1 MIPAFSMNNCFLS
14 LNPTPFHLK
23 PFTSSDLGIIFLA
36 ILNENDYHLDME
48 IHKKHQYFKK
58 IWAYLFIGGMLPSL
72 SIADTSSK
80 DHLYHKRIE
89 LHEIEVKDNLAKT
102 YLKKTTSTAT
112 KTDTRIRDIP
122 QSISVIT
129 EEQIK
134 DQSLLGLKDAI
145 QYSPGV
151 MAGQGEGNRDSI
163 WFRGNQSTSDLF
175 VDGVRDDVQYY
186 RDLYNID
193 RVEVLMGP
201 NGMIFGRG
209 GVGGVINRVVKEAAW
224 ENKNEIKIQG
234 GAYDHKRSSVDL
246 NNRIDET
253 LAVRVNAMIEDSGSF
268 RQGVES
274 ERKAINPTFTF
285 KPSDKT
291 KVVVGMEYFNDK
303 RTSDRGIPSV
313 DNGLKSY
320 PYSTS
325 RSTFF
330 GNASQSPNEA
340 TVKNGYAIIDHN
352 FDNGVSVKNHT
363 RFSDYDKYY
372 QNVYANSQVSNG
384 LVTIDGYYDNTQRQN
399 FFNQTDLTYNFKT
412 GSVSHKLLTGLEI
425 GLQENQNYRIVN
437 SGSDPTP
444 LASNPYALLNWQSTK
459 SRNTATDIY
468 NQAIYFQDQIY
479 LNEQFQI
486 IAGLRY
492 DKFKTKFNDSVT
504 PSNSANVYDQFISPR
519 VGLVYKPIE
528 PVSLYTNYSL
538 SYLPRTGE
546 QLTSLTS
553 SIKSFDPE
561 KFTNIEAGIKY
572 DLLQSFSI
580 SSAIY
585 RLERSRMAISDP
597 SSPTTNIIIVDGQVT
612 KGFELGFAGKLFDA
626 YSMYGGYTYQDAEIT
641 SAQLIKKDT
650 DEKILSGT
658 LLGHVPK
665 HTFSLWNKYEFN
677 ETWSAALGVVSRS
690 DMYAATPTTT
700 TAVNLPGYTRVD
712 AAIYA
717 NINKQ
722 TKLQLNIENLLD
734 KTYYQSAH
742 NNNNIMYG
750 YPLTARA
757 TVTYTF

>member
-1 MIPAFSMNNCFLS
+1 
-14 LNPTPFHLK
+14 
-23 PFTSSDLGIIFLA
+23 LGIIFLA
-36 ILNENDYHLDME
+36 ILNENDYHLGME
-48 IHKKHQYFKK
+48 IHKKPQYFKK
-58 IWAYLFIGGMLPSL
+58 ICAYLFIGGMLPGL
-72 SIADTSSK
+72 SMADTSSK

-313 DNGLKSY
+313 SNRLQSY

-340 TVKNGYAIIDHN
+340 IVKNGYAIIDHT
-352 FDNGVSVKNHT
+352 FDNGVSLKNHT

-372 QNVYANSQVSNG
+372 QNVYANGQVIG
-384 LVTIDGYYDNTQRQN
+384 GDLLIGAYYDNTQRQN
-399 FFNQTDLTYNFKT
+399 IFNQTDLVYNFKT
-412 GSVSHKLLTGLEI
+412 GSISHKLLTGLEV
-425 GLQENQNYRIVN
+425 GFQENKNFRTAYQNVN
-437 SGSDPTP
+437 HS
-444 LASNPYALLNWQSTK
+444 ASNPYNIVTLNPMTSDDRDST
-459 SRNTATDIY
+459 TDIS

-479 LNEQFQI
+479 LNEQYQI

-492 DKFKTKFNDSVT
+492 DQFKTKFNDIRN
-504 PSNSANVYDQFISPR
+504 PANSAVVNDQFLSPR
-519 VGLVYKPIE
+519 IGLVYKPIE

-546 QLTSLTS
+546 QLTSLTP

-561 KFTNIEAGIKY
+561 KISNIEFGLKY

-585 RLERSRMAISDP
+585 RLERSNMTITDP
-597 SSPTTNIIIVDGQVT
+597 SESKNTIIVDGQVT
-612 KGFELGFAGKLFDA
+612 KGFELGLAGKLFDA

-641 SAQLIKKDT
+641 KNQGTGATQ
-650 DEKILSGT
+650 ILSGAT
-658 LLGHVPK
+658 LGHVPK
-665 HTFSLWNKYEFN
+665 HTFSLWNKYEIN

-690 DMYAATPTTT
+690 DMYAATPTTS
-700 TAVNLPGYTRVD
+700 TAVNLPGYTRLD

>member
-1 MIPAFSMNNCFLS
+1 
-14 LNPTPFHLK
+14 
-23 PFTSSDLGIIFLA
+23 
-36 ILNENDYHLDME
+36 ME
-48 IHKKHQYFKK
+48 IHKKPQYFKK
-58 IWAYLFIGGMLPSL
+58 IWAYLFIGGMFPGL
-72 SIADTSSK
+72 SMADTSSK

-134 DQSLLGLKDAI
+134 DQSLLSLKDAI

-234 GAYDHKRSSVDL
+234 GAYDYKRSSVDL

-313 DNGLKSY
+313 DNGLQSY

-340 TVKNGYAIIDHN
+340 IVKNGYAIIDHT

-372 QNVYANSQVSNG
+372 QNVYANGQVNG
-384 LVTIDGYYDNTQRQN
+384 GNVKISGYYDNTQRQN
-399 FFNQTDLTYNFKT
+399 FFNQTDLTYNFNT
-412 GSVSHKLLTGLEI
+412 GPVKHKLLTGVEI
-425 GLQENQNYRIVN
+425 GLQDNENYRIN
-437 SGSDPTP
+437 ATSDTFVS
-444 LASNPYALLNWQSTK
+444 ASNPFAALTFNS
-459 SRNTATDIY
+459 SRYRNTSTDIS

-492 DKFKTKFNDSVT
+492 DKFKTKFNDSVA
-504 PSNSANVYDQFISPR
+504 PANSATINDQFISPR

-585 RLERSRMAISDP
+585 RLERSKMAITDP
-597 SSPTTNIIIVDGQVT
+597 LNSSNIIIVDGQVT
-612 KGFELGFAGKLFDA
+612 KGFELGLAGKLFDS

-641 SAQLIKKDT
+641 KNQGTGATQ
-650 DEKILSGT
+650 ILSGAT
-658 LLGHVPK
+658 LGHVPK
-665 HTFSLWNKYEFN
+665 HTFSLWNKYEIN

>member
-1 MIPAFSMNNCFLS
+1 
-14 LNPTPFHLK
+14 
-23 PFTSSDLGIIFLA
+23 
-36 ILNENDYHLDME
+36 ME
-48 IHKKHQYFKK
+48 ICIKSKYLIKTITYILLGSLLPSISIANTSEKNSPDEKK
-58 IWAYLFIGGMLPSL
+58 I
-72 SIADTSSK
+72 
-80 DHLYHKRIE
+80 E
-89 LHEIEVKDNLAKT
+89 LIEIEVKDNVART
-102 YLKKTTSTAT
+102 YLKKRISSAT

-134 DQSLLGLKDAI
+134 DQSLLGLTDAI
-145 QYSPGV
+145 KYSPGV
-151 MAGQGEGNRDSI
+151 MAGQGEGNRDSV

-209 GVGGVINRVVKEAAW
+209 GVGGVINRVTKEAHW
-224 ENKNEIKIQG
+224 ENKNELRMQG
-234 GAYDHKRSSVDL
+234 GTYDHKRSSIDL
-246 NNRIDET
+246 NSGINET
-253 LAVRVNAMIEDSGSF
+253 LAVRINAMIEDSGSF

-274 ERKAINPTFTF
+274 EKKAINPTFTF

-291 KVVVGMEYFNDK
+291 KIVVGMEYFNDK
-303 RTSDRGIPSV
+303 RTNDRGIPSV
-313 DNGLKSY
+313 SNGLQSR
-320 PYSTS
+320 PFSTS

-340 TVKNGYAIIDHN
+340 IVKNGYAIIDHT
-352 FDNGVSVKNHT
+352 FDNGMSVKNTT

-372 QNVYANSQVSNG
+372 QNVYANSSVQANG
-384 LVTIDGYYDNTQRQN
+384 TFTIDGYYDNTQRQN

-437 SGSDPTP
+437 SGTDPTP
-444 LASNPYALLNWQSTK
+444 LASNPFALLTFNSSR
-459 SRNTATDIY
+459 SRNTSTDIS
-468 NQAIYFQDQIY
+468 NQAIYLQDQIY

-504 PSNSANVYDQFISPR
+504 IANSATINDQFISPR

-572 DLLQSFSI
+572 DLLQSFAI
-580 SSAIY
+580 SSSIY
-585 RLERSRMAISDP
+585 RLERSKMAITDP
-597 SSPTTNIIIVDGQVT
+597 SSPTNTIIVDGQVT
-612 KGFELGFAGKLFDA
+612 KGFELGVAGKLFDS

-641 SAQLIKKDT
+641 KNQGTGDAQIT
-650 DEKILSGT
+650 SGT
-658 LLGHVPK
+658 PLGHVPK
-665 HTFSLWNKYEFN
+665 HTFSLWNKYEMN
-677 ETWSAALGVVSRS
+677 ETWSAALGIVSRS
-690 DMYAATPTTT
+690 DMFAATPTTS
-700 TAVNLPGYTRVD
+700 TAVKLPGYARLD

-757 TVTYTF
+757 TLTYTF

>member
-1 MIPAFSMNNCFLS
+1 
-14 LNPTPFHLK
+14 
-23 PFTSSDLGIIFLA
+23 
-36 ILNENDYHLDME
+36 ME
-48 IHKKHQYFKK
+48 ICNNSKYLFKTITYILLGCLLTSFSIAGTSEKNSLDDKK
-58 IWAYLFIGGMLPSL
+58 I
-72 SIADTSSK
+72 
-80 DHLYHKRIE
+80 E
-89 LHEIEVKDNLAKT
+89 LIEIEVKDNMAKT
-102 YLKKTTSTAT
+102 YLKKRISSAT

-134 DQSLLGLKDAI
+134 DQSLLGLIDAI
-145 QYSPGV
+145 KYSPGV
-151 MAGQGEGNRDSI
+151 IAGQGEGNRDSV

-209 GVGGVINRVVKEAAW
+209 GVGGVINRVTKEAHW
-224 ENKNEIKIQG
+224 ENKNELRMQG
-234 GAYDHKRSSVDL
+234 GTYDHKRSSIDL
-246 NNRIDET
+246 NSGINET
-253 LAVRVNAMIEDSGSF
+253 LAIRINAMIEDSGSF

-274 ERKAINPTFTF
+274 EKKAINPTFTF

-303 RTSDRGIPSV
+303 RTNDRGIPSV
-313 DNGLKSY
+313 SDGLQSR

-340 TVKNGYAIIDHN
+340 IVKNGYAIIDHI
-352 FDNGVSVKNHT
+352 FDNGMSVKNTT

-372 QNVYANSQVSNG
+372 QNVYAYSSVQTNG
-384 LVTIDGYYDNTQRQN
+384 TLTIDGYYDNTQRQN

-412 GSVSHKLLTGLEI
+412 GSVSHNLLMGLEI
-425 GLQENQNYRIVN
+425 GLQENENFRILATPITGVN
-437 SGSDPTP
+437 
-444 LASNPYALLNWQSTK
+444 ASNPFALLTFNSSR
-459 SRNTATDIY
+459 SRNTSTDIS
-468 NQAIYFQDQIY
+468 NQAIYLQDQIY
-479 LNEQFQI
+479 LSKQFQI

-504 PSNSANVYDQFISPR
+504 TSNSANVNDQFISPR

-580 SSAIY
+580 SSSIY
-585 RLERSRMAISDP
+585 RLERSKMAITDP
-597 SSPTTNIIIVDGQVT
+597 SSPTNTIIVDGQVT
-612 KGFELGFAGKLFDA
+612 KGFELGVAGKLFDS

-641 SAQLIKKDT
+641 KNQGTGDAQIT
-650 DEKILSGT
+650 SGT
-658 LLGHVPK
+658 PLGHVPK
-665 HTFSLWNKYEFN
+665 HTFSLWNKYELN
-677 ETWSAALGVVSRS
+677 DTWSAALGVVSRS
-690 DMYAATPTTT
+690 DMFAATPTVS
-700 TAVNLPGYTRVD
+700 TAVKLPGYARLD

-757 TVTYTF
+757 TLTYTF

>member
-1 MIPAFSMNNCFLS
+1 
-14 LNPTPFHLK
+14 
-23 PFTSSDLGIIFLA
+23 LGIIFLA
-36 ILNENDYHLDME
+36 ILNENDYHLGME
-48 IHKKHQYFKK
+48 IHKKPQYFNKMC
-58 IWAYLFIGGMLPSL
+58 AYVLIGGMLPGL
-72 SIADTSSK
+72 SMADTSSK
-80 DHLYHKRIE
+80 DYPYHTKIQ

-102 YLKKTTSTAT
+102 YLKKRTSTAT

-209 GVGGVINRVVKEAAW
+209 GVGGVINRVVKEATW

-234 GAYDHKRSSVDL
+234 GAYDHKRSSIDL

-291 KVVVGMEYFNDK
+291 RVVVGMEYFNDK

-340 TVKNGYAIIDHN
+340 IVKNGYAIIDHN
-352 FDNGVSVKNHT
+352 FGNGVSVKNHT

-492 DKFKTKFNDSVT
+492 DKFKTKFNDSVA
-504 PSNSANVYDQFISPR
+504 PANSATINDQFISPR

-585 RLERSRMAISDP
+585 RLERSKMAITDP
-597 SSPTTNIIIVDGQVT
+597 SNSSNIIIVDGQIT
-612 KGFELGFAGKLFDA
+612 KGFELGLAGKLFDS

-641 SAQLIKKDT
+641 KNQGT
-650 DEKILSGT
+650 GPTQILSGAT
-658 LLGHVPK
+658 LGHVPK
-665 HTFSLWNKYEFN
+665 HTFSLWNKYEIN

-690 DMYAATPTTT
+690 DMYASTPTTT
-700 TAVNLPGYTRVD
+700 TAVNLPGYTRLD

-750 YPLTARA
+750 YPLTARV
-757 TVTYTF
+757 TLTYTF

>member
-1 MIPAFSMNNCFLS
+1 
-14 LNPTPFHLK
+14 
-23 PFTSSDLGIIFLA
+23 
-36 ILNENDYHLDME
+36 ME
-48 IHKKHQYFKK
+48 ICNKSKYIIKTVTYILLGSLLPNISIANTFEKNSLDDKK
-58 IWAYLFIGGMLPSL
+58 I
-72 SIADTSSK
+72 
-80 DHLYHKRIE
+80 E
-89 LHEIEVKDNLAKT
+89 LIEIEVKDNVART
-102 YLKKTTSTAT
+102 YLKKRISSAT

-134 DQSLLGLKDAI
+134 DQSLLGLTDAI
-145 QYSPGV
+145 KYSPGV
-151 MAGQGEGNRDSI
+151 MTGQGEGNRDSV

-209 GVGGVINRVVKEAAW
+209 GVGGVINRVTKEAHW
-224 ENKNEIKIQG
+224 ENKNELRMQG
-234 GAYDHKRSSVDL
+234 GAYNHKRSSIDL
-246 NNRIDET
+246 NSGINET
-253 LAVRVNAMIEDSGSF
+253 LAVRINAMIEDSGSF

-274 ERKAINPTFTF
+274 EKKAINPTFTF

-291 KVVVGMEYFNDK
+291 KIVVGMEYFNDK
-303 RTSDRGIPSV
+303 RTNDRGIPSV

-340 TVKNGYAIIDHN
+340 IVKNGYAIIDHT
-352 FDNGVSVKNHT
+352 FDNSMSVKNTT

-372 QNVYANSQVSNG
+372 QNVYANSSVQANG
-384 LVTIDGYYDNTQRQN
+384 TLTIDGYYDNTQRQN
-399 FFNQTDLTYNFKT
+399 FFNQTDLIYNFKT

-437 SGSDPTP
+437 SGTDPTP
-444 LASNPYALLNWQSTK
+444 LASNPFALLTFNSSR
-459 SRNTATDIY
+459 SRNAYTDIS
-468 NQAIYFQDQIY
+468 NQAIYLQDQIY

-486 IAGLRY
+486 VTGLRY
-492 DKFKTKFNDSVT
+492 DQFKTKFNDSVT
-504 PSNSANVYDQFISPR
+504 PSNSANVNDQFISPR
-519 VGLVYKPIE
+519 AGLVYKPIE

-546 QLTSLTS
+546 QLTSITS
-553 SIKSFDPE
+553 SNKSFDPE

-580 SSAIY
+580 SSSIY
-585 RLERSRMAISDP
+585 RLERSKIAITDP
-597 SSPTTNIIIVDGQVT
+597 SSPTNTIIVDGQVT
-612 KGFELGFAGKLFDA
+612 KGFELGVAGKLFDS

-641 SAQLIKKDT
+641 KNQGTESTQIT
-650 DEKILSGT
+650 SGT
-658 LLGHVPK
+658 PLGHVPK
-665 HTFSLWNKYEFN
+665 HTFSLWNKYEMN
-677 ETWSAALGVVSRS
+677 ETWSAALGIVSRS
-690 DMYAATPTTT
+690 DMFAATPTTS
-700 TAVNLPGYTRVD
+700 TAVKLPGYARLD

-757 TVTYTF
+757 TLTYTF

>member
-1 MIPAFSMNNCFLS
+1 MEICIKSKYLIKTITYILLGS
-14 LNPTPFHLK
+14 LLPSISIANTSEK
-23 PFTSSDLGIIFLA
+23 NSSD
-36 ILNENDYHLDME
+36 D
-48 IHKKHQYFKK
+48 KK
-58 IWAYLFIGGMLPSL
+58 I
-72 SIADTSSK
+72 
-80 DHLYHKRIE
+80 E
-89 LHEIEVKDNLAKT
+89 LVEIEVKDNVART
-102 YLKKTTSTAT
+102 YLKKRISSAT

-134 DQSLLGLKDAI
+134 DQSLLGLTDAI
-145 QYSPGV
+145 KYSPGV
-151 MAGQGEGNRDSI
+151 MAGQGEGNRDSV

-209 GVGGVINRVVKEAAW
+209 GVGGVINRVTKEAHW
-224 ENKNEIKIQG
+224 ENKNELRMQG
-234 GAYDHKRSSVDL
+234 GTYDHKRSSIDL
-246 NNRIDET
+246 NSGINET
-253 LAVRVNAMIEDSGSF
+253 LAVRINAMIEDSGSF

-274 ERKAINPTFTF
+274 EKKAINPTFTF

-291 KVVVGMEYFNDK
+291 KIVVGMEYFNDK
-303 RTSDRGIPSV
+303 RTNDRGIPSV
-313 DNGLKSY
+313 SNGLQSR
-320 PYSTS
+320 PFSTS

-340 TVKNGYAIIDHN
+340 IVKNGYAIIDHT
-352 FDNGVSVKNHT
+352 FDNAMSVKNTT

-372 QNVYANSQVSNG
+372 QNVYANGQVNEGNVKIS
-384 LVTIDGYYDNTQRQN
+384 GYYDNTQRQN

-412 GSVSHKLLTGLEI
+412 GSISHKLLTGLEI
-425 GLQENQNYRIVN
+425 GLQENENYRVN
-437 SGSDPTP
+437 ATSDPSVS
-444 LASNPYALLNWQSTK
+444 ASNPFALLTFNSSR
-459 SRNTATDIY
+459 SRNTSTDIS
-468 NQAIYFQDQIY
+468 NQAIYLQDQIY

-504 PSNSANVYDQFISPR
+504 IANSASINDQFISPR

-561 KFTNIEAGIKY
+561 KITNIEVGIKY

-580 SSAIY
+580 SSSIY
-585 RLERSRMAISDP
+585 RLERSKIAITDP
-597 SSPTTNIIIVDGQVT
+597 SSPTNTIIVDGQVT
-612 KGFELGFAGKLFDA
+612 KGFELGVAGKLFDS

-641 SAQLIKKDT
+641 KNQGTGDPQIT
-650 DEKILSGT
+650 SGT
-658 LLGHVPK
+658 PLGHVPK
-665 HTFSLWNKYEFN
+665 HTFSLWNKYEMN
-677 ETWSAALGVVSRS
+677 ETWSAALGIVSRS
-690 DMYAATPTTT
+690 DMFAATPTTS
-700 TAVNLPGYTRVD
+700 TAVKLPGYARLD

-757 TVTYTF
+757 TLTYTF

>member
-1 MIPAFSMNNCFLS
+1 
-14 LNPTPFHLK
+14 
-23 PFTSSDLGIIFLA
+23 
-36 ILNENDYHLDME
+36 ME
-48 IHKKHQYFKK
+48 ICIKSKYLIKTITYILIGSLLPSISIANTSEKNSPDDKK
-58 IWAYLFIGGMLPSL
+58 I
-72 SIADTSSK
+72 
-80 DHLYHKRIE
+80 E
-89 LHEIEVKDNLAKT
+89 LVEIEVKDNVART
-102 YLKKTTSTAT
+102 YLKKRISSAT

-134 DQSLLGLKDAI
+134 DQSLLGLTDAI
-145 QYSPGV
+145 KYSPGV
-151 MAGQGEGNRDSI
+151 MAGQGEGNRDSV

-209 GVGGVINRVVKEAAW
+209 GVGGVINRVTKEAHW
-224 ENKNEIKIQG
+224 ENKNELRMQG
-234 GAYDHKRSSVDL
+234 GTYDHKRSSIDL
-246 NNRIDET
+246 NSGINET
-253 LAVRVNAMIEDSGSF
+253 LAVRINAMIEDSGSF

-274 ERKAINPTFTF
+274 EKKAINPTFTF

-291 KVVVGMEYFNDK
+291 KIVVGMEYFNDK
-303 RTSDRGIPSV
+303 RTNDRGIPSV
-313 DNGLKSY
+313 SNGLQSR
-320 PYSTS
+320 PFSTS

-340 TVKNGYAIIDHN
+340 IVKNGYAIIDHT
-352 FDNGVSVKNHT
+352 FDNAMSVKNTT

-372 QNVYANSQVSNG
+372 QNVYANSSVQANG
-384 LVTIDGYYDNTQRQN
+384 TFTIDGYYDNTQRQN
-399 FFNQTDLTYNFKT
+399 FFNQTDLIYNFKT

-437 SGSDPTP
+437 SGTDPTP
-444 LASNPYALLNWQSTK
+444 LASNPFALLTFNSSR
-459 SRNTATDIY
+459 SRNTSTDIS
-468 NQAIYFQDQIY
+468 NQAIYLQDQIY

-504 PSNSANVYDQFISPR
+504 IANSATINDQFISPR

-580 SSAIY
+580 SSSIY
-585 RLERSRMAISDP
+585 RLERSKMAITDP
-597 SSPTTNIIIVDGQVT
+597 SSPTNTIIVDGQVT
-612 KGFELGFAGKLFDA
+612 KGFELGVAGKLFDS

-641 SAQLIKKDT
+641 KNQGAGDAQIT
-650 DEKILSGT
+650 SGT
-658 LLGHVPK
+658 PLGHVPK
-665 HTFSLWNKYEFN
+665 HTFSLWNKYEMN
-677 ETWSAALGVVSRS
+677 ETWSAALGIVSRS
-690 DMYAATPTTT
+690 DMFAATPTTS
-700 TAVNLPGYTRVD
+700 TAVKLSGYARLD

-757 TVTYTF
+757 TLTYTF

>member
-1 MIPAFSMNNCFLS
+1 LV
-14 LNPTPFHLK
+14 
-23 PFTSSDLGIIFLA
+23 IIFLA

-48 IHKKHQYFKK
+48 IHKKPQYFKK

-72 SIADTSSK
+72 SMADTSSK

-209 GVGGVINRVVKEAAW
+209 GVGGVINRVVKEATW

-234 GAYDHKRSSVDL
+234 GAYDHKRSSIDL

-340 TVKNGYAIIDHN
+340 IVKNGYAIIDHT

-468 NQAIYFQDQIY
+468 NHAIYFQDQIY

-492 DKFKTKFNDSVT
+492 DKFKTKFNDSVA
-504 PSNSANVYDQFISPR
+504 PANSATINDQFISPR

-585 RLERSRMAISDP
+585 RLERSNMTITDP
-597 SSPTTNIIIVDGQVT
+597 SESKNTIIVDGQVT
-612 KGFELGFAGKLFDA
+612 KGFELGLAGKLFDA

-641 SAQLIKKDT
+641 KNQGTGATQ
-650 DEKILSGT
+650 ILSGAT
-658 LLGHVPK
+658 LGHVPK
-665 HTFSLWNKYEFN
+665 HTFSLWNKYEIN
-677 ETWSAALGVVSRS
+677 ETWSAALGIVSRS

-700 TAVNLPGYTRVD
+700 TAVNLPGYTRLD

-742 NNNNIMYG
+742 NNYNIMYG
-750 YPLTARA
+750 HPLTARA

>member
-1 MIPAFSMNNCFLS
+1 
-14 LNPTPFHLK
+14 
-23 PFTSSDLGIIFLA
+23 
-36 ILNENDYHLDME
+36 ME
-48 IHKKHQYFKK
+48 IHKKPQYFKK
-58 IWAYLFIGGMLPSL
+58 ICAYLFIGGMLPGL
-72 SIADTSSK
+72 SMADTSSK

-163 WFRGNQSTSDLF
+163 WFRGNQSTSDIF

-303 RTSDRGIPSV
+303 RTSDRGIPSLS
-313 DNGLKSY
+313 NGLQSY

-340 TVKNGYAIIDHN
+340 IVKNGYAIIDHT

-363 RFSDYDKYY
+363 RFSNYDKYY
-372 QNVYANSQVSNG
+372 QNVYAYNHVSIADKK
-384 LVTIDGYYDNTQRQN
+384 LTIDGYYDNTQRQN

-412 GSVSHKLLTGLEI
+412 GSVSHKLLMGLEI
-425 GLQENQNYRIVN
+425 GFQENENYRIKSTTRESVE
-437 SGSDPTP
+437 
-444 LASNPYALLNWQSTK
+444 ASNPFTFLTFDS
-459 SRNTATDIY
+459 SRDRNTSTDIS
-468 NQAIYFQDQIY
+468 NQAVYFQDQIS
-479 LNEQFQI
+479 LNEQYKI

-492 DKFKTKFNDSVT
+492 DQFKTKYNDIKDS
-504 PSNSANVYDQFISPR
+504 SNSATINDQFVTPR
-519 VGLVYKPIE
+519 IGLVYKPIE
-528 PVSLYTNYSL
+528 PVSLYTSYSL

-546 QLTSLTS
+546 QLTSLTPTN
-553 SIKSFDPE
+553 KSFDPE

-580 SSAIY
+580 SSSIY
-585 RLERSRMAISDP
+585 RLERSKMAITDP
-597 SSPTTNIIIVDGQVT
+597 SLPSTNIILVDGQVT
-612 KGFELGFAGKLFDA
+612 KGFELGVAGKLFDS

-641 SAQLIKKDT
+641 KNQVTGTTQIT
-650 DEKILSGT
+650 SGT
-658 LLGHVPK
+658 SLGHVPE
-665 HTFSLWNKYEFN
+665 HTFSLWNKYELN

-690 DMYAATPTTT
+690 DMYAATPTTS
-700 TAVNLPGYTRVD
+700 TAVKLPGYARLD

-742 NNNNIMYG
+742 NNYNIMYG

>member
-1 MIPAFSMNNCFLS
+1 
-14 LNPTPFHLK
+14 
-23 PFTSSDLGIIFLA
+23 
-36 ILNENDYHLDME
+36 ME
-48 IHKKHQYFKK
+48 ILKKPQYFKK
-58 IWAYLFIGGMLPSL
+58 ICAYLFIGGMLPGL
-72 SIADTSSK
+72 SMADTSSK

-209 GVGGVINRVVKEAAW
+209 GVGGVINRVTKEAHW
-224 ENKNEIKIQG
+224 ENKNELRMQG
-234 GAYDHKRSSVDL
+234 GTYDHKRSSIDL
-246 NNRIDET
+246 NSGINET
-253 LAVRVNAMIEDSGSF
+253 LAVRINAMIEDSGSF

-274 ERKAINPTFTF
+274 EKKAINPTFTF

-291 KVVVGMEYFNDK
+291 KIVVGMEYFNDK
-303 RTSDRGIPSV
+303 RTNDRGIPSV
-313 DNGLKSY
+313 SNGLQSR
-320 PYSTS
+320 PFSTS

-340 TVKNGYAIIDHN
+340 IVKNGYAIIDHT
-352 FDNGVSVKNHT
+352 FDNGMSVKNTT

-372 QNVYANSQVSNG
+372 QNVYANSSVQANG
-384 LVTIDGYYDNTQRQN
+384 TFTIDGYYDNTQRQN

-437 SGSDPTP
+437 SGTDPTP
-444 LASNPYALLNWQSTK
+444 LASNPFALLTFNSSR
-459 SRNTATDIY
+459 SRNTSTDIS
-468 NQAIYFQDQIY
+468 NQAIYLQDQIY
-479 LNEQFQI
+479 LNEQLQI

-504 PSNSANVYDQFISPR
+504 IANSATINDQFISPR

-561 KFTNIEAGIKY
+561 KFTNIELGLKY
-572 DLLQSFSI
+572 DFLQSFSI
-580 SSAIY
+580 SSSIY
-585 RLERSRMAISDP
+585 HLERSKMAITDP
-597 SSPTTNIIIVDGQVT
+597 QSPTNIIIVDGQVT
-612 KGFELGFAGKLFDA
+612 KGFELGLAGKLFDS
-626 YSMYGGYTYQDAEIT
+626 YSMYGGYTYQDADITKNQGTGNTQIT
-641 SAQLIKKDT
+641 S
-650 DEKILSGT
+650 GT
-658 LLGHVPK
+658 PLGHVPE
-665 HTFSLWNKYEFN
+665 HTFSLWNKYEMD

-690 DMYAATPTTT
+690 DMFAATPTTS
-700 TAVNLPGYTRVD
+700 TAVKLPGYARLD

>member
-1 MIPAFSMNNCFLS
+1 
-14 LNPTPFHLK
+14 
-23 PFTSSDLGIIFLA
+23 
-36 ILNENDYHLDME
+36 ME
-48 IHKKHQYFKK
+48 ICNKSKYIIKTVTYILLGSLLPNISIANTFEKNSLDDKK
-58 IWAYLFIGGMLPSL
+58 I
-72 SIADTSSK
+72 
-80 DHLYHKRIE
+80 E
-89 LHEIEVKDNLAKT
+89 LIEIEVKDNVART
-102 YLKKTTSTAT
+102 YLKKRISSAT

-134 DQSLLGLKDAI
+134 DQSLLGLTDAI
-145 QYSPGV
+145 KYSPGV
-151 MAGQGEGNRDSI
+151 MTGQGEGNRDSV

-209 GVGGVINRVVKEAAW
+209 GVGGVINRVTKEAHW
-224 ENKNEIKIQG
+224 ENKNELRMQG
-234 GAYDHKRSSVDL
+234 GAYNHKRSSIDL
-246 NNRIDET
+246 NSGINET
-253 LAVRVNAMIEDSGSF
+253 LAVRINAMIEDSGSF

-274 ERKAINPTFTF
+274 EKKAINPTFTF

-291 KVVVGMEYFNDK
+291 KIVVGMEYFNDK
-303 RTSDRGIPSV
+303 RTNDRGIPSV

-340 TVKNGYAIIDHN
+340 IVKNGYAIIDHT
-352 FDNGVSVKNHT
+352 FDNSMSVKNTT

-372 QNVYANSQVSNG
+372 QNVYANSSVQANG
-384 LVTIDGYYDNTQRQN
+384 TLTIDGYYDNTQRQN
-399 FFNQTDLTYNFKT
+399 FFNQTDLIYNFKT

-437 SGSDPTP
+437 SGTDPTP
-444 LASNPYALLNWQSTK
+444 LASNPFALLTFNSSR
-459 SRNTATDIY
+459 SRNAYTDIS
-468 NQAIYFQDQIY
+468 NQAIYLQDQIY

-486 IAGLRY
+486 VTGLRY
-492 DKFKTKFNDSVT
+492 DQFKTKFNDSVT
-504 PSNSANVYDQFISPR
+504 PSNSANVNDQFISPR
-519 VGLVYKPIE
+519 AGLVYKPIE

-553 SIKSFDPE
+553 SIKSFGPE
-561 KFTNIEAGIKY
+561 KITNIEAGIKY

-585 RLERSRMAISDP
+585 RLERSNMTITDP
-597 SSPTTNIIIVDGQVT
+597 SNSSNIIIVDGQVT
-612 KGFELGFAGKLFDA
+612 KGFELGVAGKLFDS

-641 SAQLIKKDT
+641 KNQGTGSTQIT
-650 DEKILSGT
+650 SGT
-658 LLGHVPK
+658 SLGHVPE
-665 HTFSLWNKYEFN
+665 HTFSLWNKYEMN
-677 ETWSAALGVVSRS
+677 ETWSAALGVISRS
-690 DMYAATPTTT
+690 DMFAATPTTS
-700 TAVNLPGYTRVD
+700 TAVKLPGYARLD

-750 YPLTARA
+750 YPFTARA
-757 TVTYTF
+757 TLTYTF

>member
-1 MIPAFSMNNCFLS
+1 
-14 LNPTPFHLK
+14 
-23 PFTSSDLGIIFLA
+23 
-36 ILNENDYHLDME
+36 ME
-48 IHKKHQYFKK
+48 ICIKSKYLIKTITYILLGSLLPSISIANTSEKNSPDEKK
-58 IWAYLFIGGMLPSL
+58 I
-72 SIADTSSK
+72 
-80 DHLYHKRIE
+80 E
-89 LHEIEVKDNLAKT
+89 LIEIEVKDNVART
-102 YLKKTTSTAT
+102 YLKKRISSAT

-134 DQSLLGLKDAI
+134 DQSLLGLTDAI
-145 QYSPGV
+145 KYSPGV
-151 MAGQGEGNRDSI
+151 MAGQGEGNRDSV

-209 GVGGVINRVVKEAAW
+209 GVGGVINRVTKEAHW
-224 ENKNEIKIQG
+224 ENKNELRMQG
-234 GAYDHKRSSVDL
+234 GTYDHKRSSIDL
-246 NNRIDET
+246 NSGINET
-253 LAVRVNAMIEDSGSF
+253 LAVRINAMIEDSGSF

-274 ERKAINPTFTF
+274 EKKAINPTFTF

-291 KVVVGMEYFNDK
+291 KIVVGMEYFNDK
-303 RTSDRGIPSV
+303 RTNDRGIPSV
-313 DNGLKSY
+313 SNGLQSR
-320 PYSTS
+320 PFSTS

-340 TVKNGYAIIDHN
+340 IVKNGYAIIDHT
-352 FDNGVSVKNHT
+352 FDNGMSVKNTT

-372 QNVYANSQVSNG
+372 QNVYANSSVQANG
-384 LVTIDGYYDNTQRQN
+384 TLTIDGYYDNTQRQN

-437 SGSDPTP
+437 SGTDPTP
-444 LASNPYALLNWQSTK
+444 LASNPFALLTFNSSR
-459 SRNTATDIY
+459 SRNTSTDIS
-468 NQAIYFQDQIY
+468 NQAIYLQDQIY

-504 PSNSANVYDQFISPR
+504 IANSATINDQFISPR

-580 SSAIY
+580 SSSIY
-585 RLERSRMAISDP
+585 RLERSKMAITDP
-597 SSPTTNIIIVDGQVT
+597 SSPTNTIIVDGQVT
-612 KGFELGFAGKLFDA
+612 KGFELGVAGKLFDS

-641 SAQLIKKDT
+641 KNQGTGDAQIT
-650 DEKILSGT
+650 SGT
-658 LLGHVPK
+658 PLGHVPK
-665 HTFSLWNKYEFN
+665 HTFSLWNKYEMN
-677 ETWSAALGVVSRS
+677 ETWSAALGIVSRS
-690 DMYAATPTTT
+690 DMFAATPTTS
-700 TAVNLPGYTRVD
+700 TAVKLPGYARLD

-757 TVTYTF
+757 TLTYTF

>member
-1 MIPAFSMNNCFLS
+1 LV
-14 LNPTPFHLK
+14 
-23 PFTSSDLGIIFLA
+23 IIFLA

-48 IHKKHQYFKK
+48 IHKKPQYFKK

-72 SIADTSSK
+72 SMADTSSK

-340 TVKNGYAIIDHN
+340 IVKNGYAIIDHT

-504 PSNSANVYDQFISPR
+504 PANSATINDQFISPR

-597 SSPTTNIIIVDGQVT
+597 SSPSTNIIIVDGQVT

-626 YSMYGGYTYQDAEIT
+626 HSMYGGYTYQDAEIT
-641 SAQLIKKDT
+641 SAQLIKKGT
-650 DEKILSGT
+650 SPNPDEKILSGT

-690 DMYAATPTTT
+690 DMYAATPTTL
-700 TAVNLPGYTRVD
+700 TAVNLPGYTRLD

-742 NNNNIMYG
+742 NNYNIMYG
-750 YPLTARA
+750 HPLTARA

>member
-1 MIPAFSMNNCFLS
+1 
-14 LNPTPFHLK
+14 
-23 PFTSSDLGIIFLA
+23 
-36 ILNENDYHLDME
+36 ME
-48 IHKKHQYFKK
+48 ICNKSKYIIKTVTYILLGSLLPNISIANTFEKNSLDDKK
-58 IWAYLFIGGMLPSL
+58 I
-72 SIADTSSK
+72 
-80 DHLYHKRIE
+80 E
-89 LHEIEVKDNLAKT
+89 LIEIEVKDNVART
-102 YLKKTTSTAT
+102 YLKKRISSAT

-134 DQSLLGLKDAI
+134 DQSLLGLTDAI
-145 QYSPGV
+145 KYSPGV
-151 MAGQGEGNRDSI
+151 MTGQGEGNRDSV

-209 GVGGVINRVVKEAAW
+209 GVGGVINRVTKEAHW
-224 ENKNEIKIQG
+224 ENKNELRMQG
-234 GAYDHKRSSVDL
+234 GAYNHKRSSIDL
-246 NNRIDET
+246 NSGINET
-253 LAVRVNAMIEDSGSF
+253 LAVRINAMIEDSGSF

-274 ERKAINPTFTF
+274 EKKAINPTFIF

-291 KVVVGMEYFNDK
+291 KIVVGMEYFNDK
-303 RTSDRGIPSV
+303 RTNDRGIPSV

-340 TVKNGYAIIDHN
+340 IVKNGYAIIDHT
-352 FDNGVSVKNHT
+352 FDNSMSVKNTT

-372 QNVYANSQVSNG
+372 QNVYANSSVQANG
-384 LVTIDGYYDNTQRQN
+384 TLTIDGYYDNTQRQN
-399 FFNQTDLTYNFKT
+399 FFNQTDLIYNFKT

-437 SGSDPTP
+437 SGTDPTP
-444 LASNPYALLNWQSTK
+444 LASNPFALLTFNSSR
-459 SRNTATDIY
+459 SRNTSTDIS
-468 NQAIYFQDQIY
+468 NQAIYLQDQIY

-486 IAGLRY
+486 VTGLRY
-492 DKFKTKFNDSVT
+492 DQFKTKFNDSVT
-504 PSNSANVYDQFISPR
+504 PSNSANVNDQFISPR
-519 VGLVYKPIE
+519 AGLVYKPIE

-553 SIKSFDPE
+553 SIKSFGPE
-561 KFTNIEAGIKY
+561 KITNIEAGIKY

-585 RLERSRMAISDP
+585 RLERSNMTITDP
-597 SSPTTNIIIVDGQVT
+597 SNSSNIIIVDGQVT
-612 KGFELGFAGKLFDA
+612 KGFELGVAGKLFDS

-641 SAQLIKKDT
+641 KNQGTGSTQIT
-650 DEKILSGT
+650 SGT
-658 LLGHVPK
+658 SLGHVPE
-665 HTFSLWNKYEFN
+665 HTFSLWNKYEMN
-677 ETWSAALGVVSRS
+677 ETWSAALGVISRS
-690 DMYAATPTTT
+690 DMFAATPTTS
-700 TAVNLPGYTRVD
+700 TAVKLPGYARLD

-750 YPLTARA
+750 YPFTARA
-757 TVTYTF
+757 TLTYTF

>member
-1 MIPAFSMNNCFLS
+1 
-14 LNPTPFHLK
+14 
-23 PFTSSDLGIIFLA
+23 
-36 ILNENDYHLDME
+36 ME
-48 IHKKHQYFKK
+48 ICIKSKYLIKTITYILLGSLLPSISIANTSEKNSPDEKK
-58 IWAYLFIGGMLPSL
+58 I
-72 SIADTSSK
+72 
-80 DHLYHKRIE
+80 E
-89 LHEIEVKDNLAKT
+89 LVEIEVKDNVART
-102 YLKKTTSTAT
+102 YLKKRISSAT

-134 DQSLLGLKDAI
+134 DQSLLGLTDAI
-145 QYSPGV
+145 KYSPGV
-151 MAGQGEGNRDSI
+151 MAGQGEGNRDSV

-209 GVGGVINRVVKEAAW
+209 GVGGVINRVTKEAHW
-224 ENKNEIKIQG
+224 ENKNELRMQG
-234 GAYDHKRSSVDL
+234 GTYDHKRSSIDL
-246 NNRIDET
+246 NSGINET
-253 LAVRVNAMIEDSGSF
+253 LAVRINAMIEDSGSF

-274 ERKAINPTFTF
+274 EKKAINPTFTF

-291 KVVVGMEYFNDK
+291 KIVVGMEYFNDK
-303 RTSDRGIPSV
+303 RTNDRGIPSV
-313 DNGLKSY
+313 SNGLQSR
-320 PYSTS
+320 PFSTS

-340 TVKNGYAIIDHN
+340 IVKNGYAIIDHT
-352 FDNGVSVKNHT
+352 FDNGMSVKNTT

-372 QNVYANSQVSNG
+372 QNVYANSSVQANG
-384 LVTIDGYYDNTQRQN
+384 TFTIDGYYDNTQRQN

-437 SGSDPTP
+437 SGTDPTP
-444 LASNPYALLNWQSTK
+444 LASNPFALLTFNSSR
-459 SRNTATDIY
+459 SRNTSTDIS
-468 NQAIYFQDQIY
+468 NQAIYLQDQIY

-504 PSNSANVYDQFISPR
+504 IANSATINDQFISPR

-580 SSAIY
+580 SSSIY
-585 RLERSRMAISDP
+585 RLERSKIAITDP
-597 SSPTTNIIIVDGQVT
+597 SSPTNTIIVDGQVT
-612 KGFELGFAGKLFDA
+612 KGFELGVAGKLFDS

-641 SAQLIKKDT
+641 KNQGTGDAQIT
-650 DEKILSGT
+650 SGT
-658 LLGHVPK
+658 PLGHVPK
-665 HTFSLWNKYEFN
+665 HTFSLWNKYEMN
-677 ETWSAALGVVSRS
+677 ETWSAALGIVSRS
-690 DMYAATPTTT
+690 DMFAATPTTS
-700 TAVNLPGYTRVD
+700 TAVKLPGYARLD

-757 TVTYTF
+757 TLTYTF

>member
-1 MIPAFSMNNCFLS
+1 
-14 LNPTPFHLK
+14 
-23 PFTSSDLGIIFLA
+23 
-36 ILNENDYHLDME
+36 ME
-48 IHKKHQYFKK
+48 ICIKSKYLIKTITYILLGSLLPSISIANTSEKNSPDEKK
-58 IWAYLFIGGMLPSL
+58 I
-72 SIADTSSK
+72 
-80 DHLYHKRIE
+80 E
-89 LHEIEVKDNLAKT
+89 LIEIEVKDNVART
-102 YLKKTTSTAT
+102 YLKKRISSAT

-134 DQSLLGLKDAI
+134 DQSLLGLTDAI
-145 QYSPGV
+145 KYSPGV
-151 MAGQGEGNRDSI
+151 MAGQGEGNRDSV

-209 GVGGVINRVVKEAAW
+209 GVGGVINRVTKEAHW
-224 ENKNEIKIQG
+224 ENKNELRMQG
-234 GAYDHKRSSVDL
+234 GTYDHKRSSIDL
-246 NNRIDET
+246 NSGINET
-253 LAVRVNAMIEDSGSF
+253 LAVRINAMIEDSGSF

-274 ERKAINPTFTF
+274 EKKAINPTFTF

-291 KVVVGMEYFNDK
+291 KIVVGMEYFNDK
-303 RTSDRGIPSV
+303 RTNDRGIPSV
-313 DNGLKSY
+313 SNGLQSR
-320 PYSTS
+320 PFSTS

-340 TVKNGYAIIDHN
+340 IVKNGYAIIDHT
-352 FDNGVSVKNHT
+352 FDNGMSVKNTT

-372 QNVYANSQVSNG
+372 QNVYANSSVQANG
-384 LVTIDGYYDNTQRQN
+384 TFTIDGYYDNTQRQN

-437 SGSDPTP
+437 SGTDPTP
-444 LASNPYALLNWQSTK
+444 LASNPFALLTFNSSR
-459 SRNTATDIY
+459 SRNTSTDIS
-468 NQAIYFQDQIY
+468 NQAIYLQDQIY

-504 PSNSANVYDQFISPR
+504 IANSATINDQFISPR

-572 DLLQSFSI
+572 DLLQRFSI
-580 SSAIY
+580 SSSIY
-585 RLERSRMAISDP
+585 RLERSKMAITDP
-597 SSPTTNIIIVDGQVT
+597 SSPTNTIIVDGQVT
-612 KGFELGFAGKLFDA
+612 KGFELGVAGKLFDS

-641 SAQLIKKDT
+641 KNQGTGDAQIT
-650 DEKILSGT
+650 SGT
-658 LLGHVPK
+658 PLGHVPK
-665 HTFSLWNKYEFN
+665 HTFSLWNKYEMN
-677 ETWSAALGVVSRS
+677 ETWSAALGIVSRS
-690 DMYAATPTTT
+690 DMFAATPTTS
-700 TAVNLPGYTRVD
+700 TAVKLPGYARLD

-757 TVTYTF
+757 TLTYTF

>member
-1 MIPAFSMNNCFLS
+1 
-14 LNPTPFHLK
+14 
-23 PFTSSDLGIIFLA
+23 
-36 ILNENDYHLDME
+36 ME
-48 IHKKHQYFKK
+48 ICNKSKYIIKTITYILLGSLLPSISTANTSEKNSLDDKK
-58 IWAYLFIGGMLPSL
+58 I
-72 SIADTSSK
+72 
-80 DHLYHKRIE
+80 E
-89 LHEIEVKDNLAKT
+89 LKEIEVIDNVART
-102 YLKKTTSTAT
+102 YLKKRISSAT

-134 DQSLLGLKDAI
+134 DQSLLGLIDAI
-145 QYSPGV
+145 KYSPGV
-151 MAGQGEGNRDSI
+151 IAGQGEGNRDSV

-209 GVGGVINRVVKEAAW
+209 GVGGVINRVTKEAHW
-224 ENKNEIKIQG
+224 ENKNELRMQG
-234 GAYDHKRSSVDL
+234 GTYDHKRSSIDL
-246 NNRIDET
+246 NSGINET
-253 LAVRVNAMIEDSGSF
+253 LAIRINAMIEDSGSF

-274 ERKAINPTFTF
+274 EKKAINPTFTF

-303 RTSDRGIPSV
+303 RTNDRGIPSV
-313 DNGLKSY
+313 SDGLQSR

-340 TVKNGYAIIDHN
+340 IVKNGYAIIDHI
-352 FDNGVSVKNHT
+352 FDNGMSVKNTT

-372 QNVYANSQVSNG
+372 QNVYAYSSVQTNG
-384 LVTIDGYYDNTQRQN
+384 TLTIDGYYDNTQRQN

-412 GSVSHKLLTGLEI
+412 GSVSHKLLMGLEI
-425 GLQENQNYRIVN
+425 GLQENENFRILATPITGVN
-437 SGSDPTP
+437 
-444 LASNPYALLNWQSTK
+444 ASNPFALLTFNSSR
-459 SRNTATDIY
+459 SRNTSTDIS
-468 NQAIYFQDQIY
+468 NQAIYLQDQIY
-479 LNEQFQI
+479 LSEQFQI

-504 PSNSANVYDQFISPR
+504 TSNSANVNDQFISPR

-553 SIKSFDPE
+553 SIKTFDPE

-580 SSAIY
+580 SSSIY
-585 RLERSRMAISDP
+585 RLERSKMAITDP
-597 SSPTTNIIIVDGQVT
+597 SSPTNTIIVDGQVT
-612 KGFELGFAGKLFDA
+612 KGFELGVAGKLFDS

-641 SAQLIKKDT
+641 KNQGTGDAQIT
-650 DEKILSGT
+650 SGT
-658 LLGHVPK
+658 PLGHVPK
-665 HTFSLWNKYEFN
+665 HTFSLWNKYELN
-677 ETWSAALGVVSRS
+677 DTWSAALGVVSRS
-690 DMYAATPTTT
+690 DMFAATPTVS
-700 TAVNLPGYTRVD
+700 TAVKLPGYARLD

-757 TVTYTF
+757 TLTYTF

>member
-1 MIPAFSMNNCFLS
+1 LI
-14 LNPTPFHLK
+14 
-23 PFTSSDLGIIFLA
+23 
-36 ILNENDYHLDME
+36 
-48 IHKKHQYFKK
+48 
-58 IWAYLFIGGMLPSL
+58 
-72 SIADTSSK
+72 
-80 DHLYHKRIE
+80 
-89 LHEIEVKDNLAKT
+89 EIEVKDNVART
-102 YLKKTTSTAT
+102 YLKKRISSAT

-134 DQSLLGLKDAI
+134 DQSLLGLTDAI
-145 QYSPGV
+145 KYSPGV
-151 MAGQGEGNRDSI
+151 MAGQGEGNRDSV

-209 GVGGVINRVVKEAAW
+209 GVGGVINRVTKEAHW
-224 ENKNEIKIQG
+224 ENKNELRMQG
-234 GAYDHKRSSVDL
+234 GTYDHKRSSIDL
-246 NNRIDET
+246 NSGINET
-253 LAVRVNAMIEDSGSF
+253 LAVRINAMIEDSGSF

-274 ERKAINPTFTF
+274 EKKAINPTFTF

-291 KVVVGMEYFNDK
+291 KIVVGMEYFNDK
-303 RTSDRGIPSV
+303 RTNDRGIPSV
-313 DNGLKSY
+313 SNGLQSR
-320 PYSTS
+320 PFSTS

-340 TVKNGYAIIDHN
+340 IVKNGYAIIDHT
-352 FDNGVSVKNHT
+352 FDNGMSVKNTT

-372 QNVYANSQVSNG
+372 QNVYANSSVQANG
-384 LVTIDGYYDNTQRQN
+384 TFTIDGYYDNTQRQN

-437 SGSDPTP
+437 SGTDPTP
-444 LASNPYALLNWQSTK
+444 LASNPFALLTFNSSR
-459 SRNTATDIY
+459 SRNTSTDIS
-468 NQAIYFQDQIY
+468 NQAIYLQDQIY

-504 PSNSANVYDQFISPR
+504 IANSATINDQFISPR

-580 SSAIY
+580 SSSIY
-585 RLERSRMAISDP
+585 RLERSKMAITDP
-597 SSPTTNIIIVDGQVT
+597 SSPTNTIIVDGQVT
-612 KGFELGFAGKLFDA
+612 KGFELGVAGKLFDS

-641 SAQLIKKDT
+641 KNQGTGDAQIT
-650 DEKILSGT
+650 SGT
-658 LLGHVPK
+658 PLGHVPK
-665 HTFSLWNKYEFN
+665 HTFSLWNKYEMN
-677 ETWSAALGVVSRS
+677 ETWSAALGIVSRS
-690 DMYAATPTTT
+690 DMFAATPTTS
-700 TAVNLPGYTRVD
+700 TAVKLPGYARLD

-757 TVTYTF
+757 TLTYTF

>member
-1 MIPAFSMNNCFLS
+1 
-14 LNPTPFHLK
+14 
-23 PFTSSDLGIIFLA
+23 
-36 ILNENDYHLDME
+36 ME
-48 IHKKHQYFKK
+48 ICNKSKYLIKTITYILLGSLLPSISTANTSEKNSLDEKK
-58 IWAYLFIGGMLPSL
+58 I
-72 SIADTSSK
+72 
-80 DHLYHKRIE
+80 E
-89 LHEIEVKDNLAKT
+89 LVEIEVKDNVART
-102 YLKKTTSTAT
+102 YLKKRISSAT

-134 DQSLLGLKDAI
+134 DQSLLGLTDAI
-145 QYSPGV
+145 KYSPGV
-151 MAGQGEGNRDSI
+151 MAGQGEGNRDSV

-209 GVGGVINRVVKEAAW
+209 GVGGVINRVTKEAHW
-224 ENKNEIKIQG
+224 ENKNELRMQG
-234 GAYDHKRSSVDL
+234 GTYDHKRSSIDL
-246 NNRIDET
+246 NSGINET
-253 LAVRVNAMIEDSGSF
+253 LAVRINAMIEDSGSF

-274 ERKAINPTFTF
+274 EKKAINPTFTF

-291 KVVVGMEYFNDK
+291 KIVVGMEYFNDK
-303 RTSDRGIPSV
+303 RTNDRGIPSV
-313 DNGLKSY
+313 GNGLQSR
-320 PYSTS
+320 PFSTS

-340 TVKNGYAIIDHN
+340 IVKNGYAIIDHT
-352 FDNGVSVKNHT
+352 FDNGMSVKNTT

-372 QNVYANSQVSNG
+372 QNVYANGQVNEGNVKIS
-384 LVTIDGYYDNTQRQN
+384 GYYDNTQRQN

-412 GSVSHKLLTGLEI
+412 GSISHKLLTGLEI
-425 GLQENQNYRIVN
+425 GLQENENYRVN
-437 SGSDPTP
+437 ATSDPSVS
-444 LASNPYALLNWQSTK
+444 ASNPFAVLIFNSSR
-459 SRNTATDIY
+459 SRNTSTDIS
-468 NQAIYFQDQIY
+468 NQAIYLQDQIY

-492 DKFKTKFNDSVT
+492 DKFKTKFNDSVS
-504 PSNSANVYDQFISPR
+504 PSNSANVNDQFLSPR

-561 KFTNIEAGIKY
+561 KITNIEAGIKY

-585 RLERSRMAISDP
+585 RLERSNMTITDP
-597 SSPTTNIIIVDGQVT
+597 SNSLNTIIVDGQVT
-612 KGFELGFAGKLFDA
+612 KGFELGVAGKLFDS

-641 SAQLIKKDT
+641 KNQGTGTTQIT
-650 DEKILSGT
+650 SGT
-658 LLGHVPK
+658 SLGHVPE
-665 HTFSLWNKYEFN
+665 HTFSLWNKYEMN

-690 DMYAATPTTT
+690 DMFAATPTTS
-700 TAVNLPGYTRVD
+700 TAVKLPGYARLD

-757 TVTYTF
+757 TLTYTF

>member
-1 MIPAFSMNNCFLS
+1 
-14 LNPTPFHLK
+14 
-23 PFTSSDLGIIFLA
+23 
-36 ILNENDYHLDME
+36 ME
-48 IHKKHQYFKK
+48 ICIKSKYLIKTITYILIGSLLPSISIANTSEKNSPDDKK
-58 IWAYLFIGGMLPSL
+58 I
-72 SIADTSSK
+72 
-80 DHLYHKRIE
+80 E
-89 LHEIEVKDNLAKT
+89 LVEIEVKDNVART
-102 YLKKTTSTAT
+102 YLKKRISSAT

-134 DQSLLGLKDAI
+134 DQSLLGLTDAI
-145 QYSPGV
+145 KYSPGV
-151 MAGQGEGNRDSI
+151 MAGQGEGNRDSV

-209 GVGGVINRVVKEAAW
+209 GVGGVINRVTKEAHW
-224 ENKNEIKIQG
+224 ENKNELRMQG
-234 GAYDHKRSSVDL
+234 GTYDHKRSSIDL
-246 NNRIDET
+246 NSGINET
-253 LAVRVNAMIEDSGSF
+253 LAVRINAMIEDSGSF

-274 ERKAINPTFTF
+274 EKKAINPTFTF

-291 KVVVGMEYFNDK
+291 KIVVGMEYFNDK
-303 RTSDRGIPSV
+303 RTNDRGIPSV
-313 DNGLKSY
+313 SNGLQSR
-320 PYSTS
+320 PFSTS

-340 TVKNGYAIIDHN
+340 IVKNGYAIIDHT
-352 FDNGVSVKNHT
+352 FDNAMSVKNTT

-372 QNVYANSQVSNG
+372 QNVYANSSVQANG
-384 LVTIDGYYDNTQRQN
+384 TFTIDGYYDNTQRQN
-399 FFNQTDLTYNFKT
+399 FFNQTDLIYNFKT

-437 SGSDPTP
+437 SGTDPTP
-444 LASNPYALLNWQSTK
+444 LASNPFALLTFNSSR
-459 SRNTATDIY
+459 SRNTSTDIS
-468 NQAIYFQDQIY
+468 NQAIYLQDQIY

-504 PSNSANVYDQFISPR
+504 IANSATINDQFISPR

-580 SSAIY
+580 SSSIY
-585 RLERSRMAISDP
+585 RLERSKMAITDP
-597 SSPTTNIIIVDGQVT
+597 SSPTNTIIVDDQVT
-612 KGFELGFAGKLFDA
+612 KGFELGVAGKLFDS

-641 SAQLIKKDT
+641 KNQGAGDAQIT
-650 DEKILSGT
+650 SGT
-658 LLGHVPK
+658 PLGHVPK
-665 HTFSLWNKYEFN
+665 HTFSLWNKYEMN
-677 ETWSAALGVVSRS
+677 ETWSAALGIVSRS
-690 DMYAATPTTT
+690 DMFAATPTTS
-700 TAVNLPGYTRVD
+700 TAVKLPGYARLD

-757 TVTYTF
+757 TLTYTF

>member
-1 MIPAFSMNNCFLS
+1 
-14 LNPTPFHLK
+14 
-23 PFTSSDLGIIFLA
+23 
-36 ILNENDYHLDME
+36 
-48 IHKKHQYFKK
+48 
-58 IWAYLFIGGMLPSL
+58 
-72 SIADTSSK
+72 
-80 DHLYHKRIE
+80 
-89 LHEIEVKDNLAKT
+89 
-102 YLKKTTSTAT
+102 
-112 KTDTRIRDIP
+112 
-122 QSISVIT
+122 
-129 EEQIK
+129 
-134 DQSLLGLKDAI
+134 
-145 QYSPGV
+145 
-151 MAGQGEGNRDSI
+151 
-163 WFRGNQSTSDLF
+163 
-175 VDGVRDDVQYY
+175 
-186 RDLYNID
+186 
-193 RVEVLMGP
+193 
-201 NGMIFGRG
+201 
-209 GVGGVINRVVKEAAW
+209 
-224 ENKNEIKIQG
+224 
-234 GAYDHKRSSVDL
+234 
-246 NNRIDET
+246 
-253 LAVRVNAMIEDSGSF
+253 
-268 RQGVES
+268 
-274 ERKAINPTFTF
+274 
-285 KPSDKT
+285 
-291 KVVVGMEYFNDK
+291 
-303 RTSDRGIPSV
+303 
-313 DNGLKSY
+313 
-320 PYSTS
+320 
-325 RSTFF
+325 
-330 GNASQSPNEA
+330 
-340 TVKNGYAIIDHN
+340 
-352 FDNGVSVKNHT
+352 
-363 RFSDYDKYY
+363 
-372 QNVYANSQVSNG
+372 
-384 LVTIDGYYDNTQRQN
+384 
-399 FFNQTDLTYNFKT
+399 
-412 GSVSHKLLTGLEI
+412 
-425 GLQENQNYRIVN
+425 LQENQNYRIVN

-504 PSNSANVYDQFISPR
+504 PANSATINDQFISPR

-597 SSPTTNIIIVDGQVT
+597 SSPSTNIIIVDGQVT

-626 YSMYGGYTYQDAEIT
+626 HSMYGGYTYQDAEIT
-641 SAQLIKKDT
+641 SAQLIKKGT
-650 DEKILSGT
+650 SPNPDEKILSGT

-690 DMYAATPTTT
+690 DMYAATPTTL
-700 TAVNLPGYTRVD
+700 TAVNLPGYTRLD

-742 NNNNIMYG
+742 NNYNIMYG
-750 YPLTARA
+750 HPLTARA